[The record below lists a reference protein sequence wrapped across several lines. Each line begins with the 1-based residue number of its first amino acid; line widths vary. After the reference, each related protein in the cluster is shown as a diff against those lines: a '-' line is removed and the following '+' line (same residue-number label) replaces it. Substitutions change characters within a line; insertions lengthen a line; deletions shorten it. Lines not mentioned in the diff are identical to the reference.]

1 MAFIPLERDRL
12 SLPSFHPSQLWICEK
27 AGRNQRVAG
36 RLYQFEKAKGEV
48 NVLEAVHGDIS
59 E

>member
-1 MAFIPLERDRL
+1 MAAVPSGRDRL
-12 SLPSFHPSQLWICEK
+12 CLPSFHASQLWICEK
-27 AGRNQRVAG
+27 AGGNRRVAG

-48 NVLEAVHGDIS
+48 NVLEAASGDID

>member
-1 MAFIPLERDRL
+1 MAFAPSERDRL
-12 SLPSFHPSQLWICEK
+12 SLPSFHLSQLWICEK

-48 NVLEAVHGDIS
+48 NVLEAAPGDVD